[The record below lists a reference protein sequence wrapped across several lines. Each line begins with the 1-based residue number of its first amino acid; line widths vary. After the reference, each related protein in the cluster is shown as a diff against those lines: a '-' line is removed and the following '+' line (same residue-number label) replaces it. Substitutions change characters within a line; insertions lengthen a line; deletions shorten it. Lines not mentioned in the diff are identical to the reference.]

1 MSPPPGLTWEDDL
14 DAPSYEGTASY
25 TLLVEDGS
33 GDYVTTGMVAAF
45 ADDGTIRGY
54 QEPSEIPFG
63 PYAGEYAF
71 LITVYGDGGDSV
83 DDWEYSS
90 NGFSSTTITTDSS
103 ISWSANANYGSV
115 TDPIIFE

>member
-1 MSPPPGLTWEDDL
+1 MVDPFVIIDVIYRDFNENHPDFFRNVYSMS
-14 DAPSYEGTASY
+14 
-25 TLLVEDGS
+25 
-33 GDYVTTGMVAAF
+33 VTTGMVAAF